1 MRDEGDT
8 VAGALEGVR
17 VLEFSQIIA
26 APFCGMLLT
35 DMGAEVI
42 KVEPPDGEPWRLF
55 AQFIPLES
63 KTFISLNR
71 GKKSLP
77 LDITRPEAQAII
89 HTLIK
94 EMDVVIVNYRP
105 DVPYKCKIDY
115 ETLSAIN
122 PRLVYCE
129 NTAFGRQGPDAY
141 RPGYDIIIQAM
152 SGLMASENKSLL
164 GVPQV
169 ISSTAVADYATG
181 VMMAWGITAALLA
194 REKSGRG
201 QKVEAALLGTALA
214 VQTSGFTQIDS
225 YDSAWLPEFLDELEE
240 ARARG
245 ASWDELAALR
255 FGKRPTMAVGNI
267 YYRTYKTKDSYLAV
281 GCLSNSLRRKLL
293 AVLDLTDQ
301 RFEDPGYDPSSE
313 QARAAGAHLILEAEA
328 LFETRITSE
337 WLTRLDAAGVPA
349 GPVRFV
355 EELFDDPQVLANDL
369 VVDLEH
375 ELAGHLRMVGPTLK
389 MSDTPTRVQGPSPRL
404 GAHTDEILS
413 SIGLSAEQIAELRE
427 QGVTR

>member
-1 MRDEGDT
+1 
-8 VAGALEGVR
+8 VSGALAGVR

-26 APFCGMLLT
+26 APFCGMLLA

-42 KVEPPDGEPWRLF
+42 KVEPPEGEPWRLF

-77 LDITRPEAQAII
+77 LDINTPEARAII
-89 HTLIK
+89 HKLV
-94 EMDVVIVNYRP
+94 EDVDVVILNYRP
-105 DVPYKCKIDY
+105 DVPARAGIDY

-129 NTAFGRQGPDAY
+129 NTAFGRQGPDSY

-152 SGLMASENKSLL
+152 SGLMASENKVLN

-169 ISSTAVADYATG
+169 VSSTAVADFSTG
-181 VMMAWGITAALLA
+181 IMMAYGITAALLA
-194 REKSGRG
+194 REKTGRG

-214 VQTSGFTQIDS
+214 VQTSAFTYIDAV
-225 YDSAWLPEFLDELEE
+225 DDAWLPQFLSDLEE
-240 ARARG
+240 ARSRG
-245 ASWDELAALR
+245 ATWEEMAAMRL
-255 FGKRPTMAVGNI
+255 GAMPTQAVGNI

-281 GCLSNSLRRKLL
+281 GCLSVSLRRKL
-293 AVLDLTDQ
+293 AGVLGIADPRLENPNIDLTDESV
-301 RFEDPGYDPSSE
+301 RDTLLKLVEDV
-313 QARAAGAHLILEAEA
+313 EAQ
-328 LFETRITSE
+328 FETRTTAE
-337 WLTRLDAAGVPA
+337 WLTILDGAGVPS

-355 EELFDDPQVLANDL
+355 QELFDDPQVLANDL

-375 ELAGHLRMVGPTLK
+375 PLAGHLKMVGPTLK
-389 MSDTPTRVQGPSPRL
+389 MSDTPAQVKASSPPL
-404 GAHTDEILS
+404 GQDTDAILKS
-413 SIGLSAEQIAELRE
+413 LGYTAEQIEELRGK
-427 QGVTR
+427 GVTR